1 MSTEISEETRRVLK
15 EATDLDEQLDMAA
28 VREAVER
35 EDSTVQLDAAPASPL
50 PLAEAN
56 ARLSLHLTQM
66 KERLPDLEK
75 QATESKQALA
85 ELRLEIADSEQ
96 MVRAYQRMHQPRKRT
111 AKS

>member
-1 MSTEISEETRRVLK
+1 MSIEISEETRRVLK
-15 EATDLDEQLDMAA
+15 EATDLDEQLGIGG
-28 VREAVER
+28 AVER

-75 QATESKQALA
+75 QAAESKKALA
-85 ELRLEIADSEQ
+85 ELRLEIGDSEQ
-96 MVRAYQRMHQPRKRT
+96 MVRAYQRMHQPRKRA